1 MTAVACR
8 FFRCSSAQHLPRFS
22 IVLIP
27 TFPIGVLAQAF
38 AERFAYPGV
47 LGMEGFSEITKRL
60 QAVTTILQNRPQEV
74 RVGVSSSQ
82 GGIIVKML
90 QQGHFSVENL
100 ACIAQAARASGLEP
114 RDVAAIE
121 ECIDEKMSSE
131 TTDARLLGGRMPLQ
145 QYEHLVDYLTAEVWL
160 SLSNNEPDPLF
171 EHLAKLGLR
180 NPSEPTKQV
189 IACLLMVAAK
199 GMEGALQLSG
209 AMKTNMHKTAGQLFS
224 RSVSGAQSPLEFVH
238 VLPRAPSEFKA
249 NHPKLYALAFGSSV
263 PVPMAYDKFAF
274 AELRRTTKMRK
285 RKFVGD
291 TECASLSSAG
301 GSQGTASLSALLP
314 AFVQA
319 MQSLMGTQPSQQPS
333 VTMQYAPFASQP
345 PTKRLV
351 DLVLSPHMQVLSPSP
366 PRPMVQVAQ
375 PETALVAPPAQSPPT
390 AKENGETQ
398 EASAEKRPS
407 EGAIAALP
415 VVTREATPPA
425 TPQVKPEAP
434 VVALSSSVR
443 KLSVEEAA
451 ANIQAA
457 YQRKVALRRPAAA
470 TSGTAQE
477 AETPPPGGNAL
488 RKEKAKVVPKSQL
501 PQISH
506 EASRKQFLARV
517 PKSIPLSS
525 KVFKYSDSRTHDQA
539 RRDAAAHCRWVC
551 QQANLVVERGH
562 QF

>member
-1 MTAVACR
+1 M
-8 FFRCSSAQHLPRFS
+8 RCSSAQHLLRFS

-27 TFPIGVLAQAF
+27 TFPVGVLAQAF
-38 AERFAYPGV
+38 PECFAYPGV

-82 GGIIVKML
+82 GGIIIKML
-90 QQGHFSVENL
+90 QQGRFSVENP
-100 ACIAQAARASGLEP
+100 ACIAQATRASGLEP

-121 ECIDEKMSSE
+121 EGIDEKMSSE
-131 TTDARLLGGRMPLQ
+131 TPDARVLGGRMPLQ
-145 QYEHLVDYLTAEVWL
+145 QYEHLVDYLTAEVWS
-160 SLSNNEPDPLF
+160 SLNNNEPNPLF

-224 RSVSGAQSPLEFVH
+224 RSVNGAQSPLEFVH

-285 RKFVGD
+285 RKFSGD

-301 GSQGTASLSALLP
+301 GSQGAASLSALLP

-319 MQSLMGTQPSQQPS
+319 VQSMMGAQPSQQPS
-333 VTMQYAPFASQP
+333 VMMHYPPFASQP
-345 PTKRLV
+345 PTKRLA
-351 DLVLSPHMQVLSPSP
+351 DLVVSPHMQVLSPSP
-366 PRPMVQVAQ
+366 PGPMLQCAQ
-375 PETALVAPPAQSPPT
+375 PQPALVAPPAQSPP
-390 AKENGETQ
+390 AAEENGETQ
-398 EASAEKRPS
+398 EASAVKRPS
-407 EGAIAALP
+407 ESAIAALP
-415 VVTREATPPA
+415 VATRNASPPA
-425 TPQVKPEAP
+425 TPVKPEAP

-457 YQRKVALRRPAAA
+457 YQRKVAFRRPAAS
-470 TSGTAQE
+470 TSGTAQK
-477 AETPPPGGNAL
+477 AETPAPGGKAL
-488 RKEKAKVVPKSQL
+488 GKEKAKVVPKSQL
-501 PQISH
+501 PQVSH
-506 EASRKQFLARV
+506 EGSRNQFLARV

-525 KVFKYSDSRTHDQA
+525 KVFKYSDSRTRDQA
-539 RRDAAAHCRWVC
+539 RRDAEAHCRWVC

-562 QF
+562 KF